1 MRRYSGGS
9 GVWRLG
15 MCVARP
21 RSIIAALCSVVFF
34 VFTNSASS
42 TQLTPQEKQWVVTT
56 LTSEINTAIQ
66 KQQSVPYLRDKV
78 VRRVS
83 ECAFLFKTLGNASPD
98 PALKKSLAE
107 ASDVS
112 LEVMV
117 LLAAAMP
124 MDRYK
129 TIVNEAHDSIVQI
142 SKRQDRKELSL
153 LLRNCKSF
161 NEVKEI
167 DQAVQELTF

>member
-1 MRRYSGGS
+1 
-9 GVWRLG
+9 
-15 MCVARP
+15 MCTAHRQL
-21 RSIIAALCSVVFF
+21 IAALLLVVG
-34 VFTNSASS
+34 VFHFIGAAAGA
-42 TQLTPQEKQWVVTT
+42 QLTPEEKQRVVAT
-56 LTSEINTAIQ
+56 LTSEINRTIQ
-66 KQQSVPYLRDKV
+66 KYQSVPEIRDKV

-83 ECAFLFKTLGNASPD
+83 ECAFLFKTLGGASPD
-98 PALKKSLAE
+98 PELKKSLAD

-129 TIVNEAHDSIVQI
+129 AIVNGAHDFIIQM

-161 NEVKEI
+161 NELREI
-167 DQAVQELTF
+167 DQAVQELTL